1 MRVLITGSKGF
12 VGQHVVKELTGEHEL
27 FTPSSRELNLLSP
40 TVCSGVNGGD
50 LQYGYPITNAPL
62 AWRTEGVE
70 ALWFYL
76 RSHQIDAIVH
86 LAATCGGIG
95 INKDNPGRFIYE
107 NLQMG
112 INVLEAARLA
122 GVKKVVNLG
131 TVCAYPKH
139 TPVPFKEED
148 IWNGYPE
155 ETNAPYG
162 IAKKT
167 IMEMGIAYSSQ
178 YGMDIT
184 NLVPVNMAGE
194 WDNFDEYSSHVIP
207 ALIKKFE
214 NPVQEIDGLFVG
226 LWGTGSASRE
236 FLNAKDCAR
245 AIGVAL
251 VKNTGPEPINL
262 GTGEEITIKDLAE
275 MIKRVG
281 DYKAEIVWDST
292 KPDGQPR
299 RCLDVTRAKNV
310 LRWEARFSLEE
321 TLRRTIKWY
330 RNERERNSV

>member
-1 MRVLITGSKGF
+1 MRILITGSSGF
-12 VGQHVVKELTGEHEL
+12 VGKHVVRELENDHDL
-27 FTPSSRELNLLSP
+27 LTPDREELNLLSLQP
-40 TVCSGVNGGD
+40 QYWQEPQYRGLIGD
-50 LQYGYPITNAPL
+50 HSYPIELVAGSDRIAKWL
-62 AWRTEGVE
+62 FDHQVE
-70 ALWFYL
+70 AV
-76 RSHQIDAIVH
+76 VH

-95 INKDNPGRFIYE
+95 INADNPGRFIYE

-112 INVLEAARLA
+112 INLLEGARLA

-131 TVCAYPKH
+131 TVCAYPKFA
-139 TPVPFKEED
+139 PVPFKEED

-167 IMEMGIAYSSQ
+167 IMEMGKAYSQQ

-214 NPVQEIDGLFVG
+214 SPYTYDDSHEFVL
-226 LWGTGSASRE
+226 LWGTGLASRE
-236 FLNAKDCAR
+236 FLYAGDCAR
-245 AIGVAL
+245 AIAIAL
-251 VKNTGPEPINL
+251 EKNTGSEPINL
-262 GTGEEITIKDLAE
+262 GTGQEITICELAE
-275 MIKRVG
+275 LVKRVG
-281 DYKAEIVWDST
+281 GYDSEIVWDDS

-299 RCLDVTRAKNV
+299 RCLDITRAREV
-310 LRWEARFSLEE
+310 LGWEPKVDLEE
-321 TLRRTIKWY
+321 TVRRSIEWYKTTI
-330 RNERERNSV
+330 R

>member
-1 MRVLITGSKGF
+1 MKVLVTGSTGF
-12 VGQHVVKELTGEHEL
+12 VGQHVVKELGGDHEL
-27 FTPSSRELNLLSP
+27 LLPSHKDLNLLTP
-40 TVCSGVNGGD
+40 D
-50 LQYGYPITNAPL
+50 LAVLHHRDTKEERYCMGSSAL
-62 AWRTEGVE
+62 AMYLMQHGVE
-70 ALWFYL
+70 AV
-76 RSHQIDAIVH
+76 VH

-122 GVKKVVNLG
+122 GVSKVVNLG

-139 TPVPFKEED
+139 TPVPFVESE

-167 IMEMGIAYSSQ
+167 VMEMGRAYHEQ
-178 YGMDIT
+178 YDMDVT

-194 WDNFDEYSSHVIP
+194 WDNFDLYSSHVIP
-207 ALIKKFE
+207 ALIRKFE
-214 NPVQEIDGLFVG
+214 EPDIDMATKQVSVT

-236 FLNAKDCAR
+236 FLYAGDCAR
-245 AIGVAL
+245 AIGIAL
-251 VKNTGPEPINL
+251 EKNTGPEPINL
-262 GTGEEITIKDLAE
+262 GTGGEVTIRDLAE
-275 MIKRVG
+275 RIKVIG
-281 DYKAEIVWDST
+281 SYTNVDIEWDDT

-299 RCLDVTRAKNV
+299 RCLDITRARNV
-310 LRWEARFSLEE
+310 LRWEPRVSLDE
-321 TLRRTIKWY
+321 LLQRTIQWY
-330 RNERERNSV
+330 REHGSV

>member
-1 MRVLITGSKGF
+1 MKVLITGAHGF
-12 VGQHVVKELTGEHEL
+12 VGHHVVRELEKEHEL
-27 FTPSSRELNLLSP
+27 LTPSRRELNLLYTTDP
-40 TVCSGVNGGD
+40 CGD
-50 LQYGYPITNAPL
+50 PL
-62 AWRTEGVE
+62 RETEE
-70 ALWFYL
+70 YL
-76 RSHQIDAIVH
+76 RRKSVDAIVH

-95 INKDNPGRFIYE
+95 INKDNPGKFMYD

-122 GVKKVVNLG
+122 NVSKVVVLG
-131 TVCAYPKH
+131 TVCAYPKF
-139 TPVPFKEED
+139 TPIPFREKD

-167 IMEMGIAYSSQ
+167 VMEMGIAYSRQ
-178 YGMDIT
+178 YGMNIT

-214 NPVQEIDGLFVG
+214 NPHGTAIPTVEHGYYCDPTVV

-236 FLNAKDCAR
+236 FLYAGDCAR
-245 AIGVAL
+245 AIAVAL

-262 GTGEEITIKDLAE
+262 GTGNEVTIKDLAE
-275 MIKRVG
+275 LVKRVG
-281 DYKAEIVWDST
+281 KYDANIVWDPT

-299 RCLDVTRAKNV
+299 RSLDITRAQNV
-310 LRWEARFSLEE
+310 LRWNATTSLFE
-321 TLRRTIKWY
+321 TVRRTIEWY
-330 RNERERNSV
+330 RTNGSV